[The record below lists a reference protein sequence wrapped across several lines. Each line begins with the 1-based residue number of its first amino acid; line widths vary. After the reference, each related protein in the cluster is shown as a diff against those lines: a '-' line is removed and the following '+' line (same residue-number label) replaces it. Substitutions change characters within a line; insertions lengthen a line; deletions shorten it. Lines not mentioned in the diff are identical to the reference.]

1 MKNNKNLAQWLLFF
15 LLGLALIV
23 VYKAFDSLG
32 WLWES
37 FRLLLDIM
45 TPFVVGFG
53 IAFVLYGPVKHI
65 GGWIAKSKYR
75 FWQKA
80 ARPLAVLI
88 TYLLA
93 FGLLTGLVWIVIPAL
108 VDAVKDFIGAVPTYY
123 NNVMHF
129 LSPHLQEGGLLAGLD
144 LQAKIDELYALV
156 QEYLTVDRIFS
167 YATGLWQATS
177 SIIDI
182 VMAVIV
188 SVYMLLGRESL
199 VSALKSVLGLVF
211 KPKTMKSLLHYGHK
225 ITKIFYSYLYSQFL
239 DALVVGVLATIG
251 FLLARMPN
259 APVFGMLLGLM
270 NMVPYFGALIGGVLS
285 VLIMLLTG
293 NFYGAVFIA
302 IYIIV
307 MQQLDAN
314 IIQPRIVGDNVGLKA
329 IYVLLGITVFGGL
342 FGFWGIFLG
351 APFMAVIQ
359 LLLTDYIRYRN
370 VQMAVKAPPK
380 DNV

>member
-1 MKNNKNLAQWLLFF
+1 MFF

-32 WLWES
+32 WLWEA
-37 FRLLLDIM
+37 FRLLLDIL

-65 GGWIAKSKYR
+65 DAFFRKSKHR
-75 FWQKA
+75 FWQKL

-93 FGLLTGLVWIVIPAL
+93 LGLLTGLVWIVIPAL
-108 VDAVKDFIGAVPTYY
+108 VDAVRDFIGAVPTYY
-123 NNVMHF
+123 ENVMDF
-129 LSPHLQEGGLLAGLD
+129 LRPHLAEGGLLAD
-144 LQAKIDELYALV
+144 FDIQSKINDLYAQL
-156 QEYLTVDRIFS
+156 QEKLTVESFLG
-167 YATGLWQATS
+167 YAKGLWKATS
-177 SIIDI
+177 SVIDVI
-182 VMAVIV
+182 MAVIV

-199 VSALKSVLGLVF
+199 VAALKSVLGLVF
-211 KPKTMKSLLHYGHK
+211 KPKTMRSISHYGHK
-225 ITKIFYSYLYSQFL
+225 ISKIFYSYLYSQL
-239 DALVVGVLATIG
+239 MDALVVGVLATIG

-293 NFYGAVFIA
+293 NFYGAIFIA

-307 MQQLDAN
+307 MQQIDAN

-359 LLLTDYIRYRN
+359 LLLTDYIRYRKT
-370 VQMAVKAPPK
+370 KAMGKTPLQGE
-380 DNV
+380 